1 VVDWKERSSSRRI
14 CCTTIITLRNHSVPG
29 GEEARGQVLQSRVI
43 ARPDPSY
50 STEDLNGNQILD
62 TGEDGNGD
70 GVLDRDTGLFRIE
83 LAAGA
88 KNLRLI
94 VDGFV
99 PGTLQ
104 TSFQVVLID
113 PAGIGSGT
121 LVISDGAGNKVEKP
135 ILLSTKP
142 LLTKV
147 RVVRS

>member
-1 VVDWKERSSSRRI
+1 
-14 CCTTIITLRNHSVPG
+14 
-29 GEEARGQVLQSRVI
+29 VI